1 MKDCMTIFCHHS
13 FTVVTSCYWLDLP
26 PDASHHQEC
35 YIAWGQSRPWIT
47 PLHQASASQKKP
59 SEIWGDLTNTTGPI
73 WRLLTLTYICI
84 LRYLY
89 VNNTYVY
96 SIKYPDFCLTESLDS
111 YKKIRRSEDQIQ
123 ELPKN
128 CKIAMTFFMNPFSE
142 WPSLRW
148 CWRVRPPPVSEPR
161 TVENS
166 SKHRGMKF
174 NFRKHPH
181 SWKEKKLQIHCR

>member
-13 FTVVTSCYWLDLP
+13 FTLVTSCYWLDLP

-47 PLHQASASQKKP
+47 PLHQASSSKKT
-59 SEIWGDLTNTTGPI
+59 IGDLGGFDQYH
-73 WRLLTLTYICI
+73 WADLKTLNFNKCI

-111 YKKIRRSEDQIQ
+111 YKKIRRS
-123 ELPKN
+123 N
-128 CKIAMTFFMNPFSE
+128 
-142 WPSLRW
+142 LRT
-148 CWRVRPPPVSEPR
+148 PE
-161 TVENS
+161 
-166 SKHRGMKF
+166 
-174 NFRKHPH
+174 
-181 SWKEKKLQIHCR
+181 KLQNCHDIFHESIFRVAITSMMLEGSSSSWSREL